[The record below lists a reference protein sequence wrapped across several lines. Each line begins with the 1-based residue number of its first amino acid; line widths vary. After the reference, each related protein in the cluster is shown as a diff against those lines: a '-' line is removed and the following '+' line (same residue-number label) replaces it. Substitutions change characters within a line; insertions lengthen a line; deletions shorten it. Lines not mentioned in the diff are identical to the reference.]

1 MIGSKL
7 KALALRLSAS
17 DIKADCDFGDIV
29 EVLRTAEE
37 CSSVRYS
44 VDRRENGQTHFLRVG
59 IGDALL
65 CVVFFTTDKYFAVR
79 RGTITRNNVPFSFRW
94 HSELE
99 GFEYEGAEEDREAVY
114 QFLSEVIKGF

>member
-7 KALALRLSAS
+7 KALTTLLSVS
-17 DIKADCDFGDIV
+17 DIKADCDFRDIV
-29 EVLRTAEE
+29 EVLKTAEE

-44 VDRRENGQTHFLRVG
+44 VEDRGSGQTHFLRVG
-59 IGDALL
+59 LGDALL
-65 CVVFFTTDKYFAVR
+65 CVDFFTTDKYFAVR

-114 QFLSEVIKGF
+114 LFLSEVIKGF